1 MSLDEIAI
9 RPFTSADIQLVR
21 QLHSN
26 VLPIR
31 YPQSF
36 FLQLLLLPARICL
49 VAYPRSDPQNLIGF
63 ISAAY
68 SPEPPTDAKIPR
80 IEILTL
86 GVAPSYRHRGLARR
100 LIRSIPQHLC
110 ALTSH
115 SIFFQANV
123 ATSNTSA
130 LKFYELLGFQIA
142 SDVITNLYR
151 TTSSSKDGYLVVGC
165 INSD

>member
-9 RPFTSADIQLVR
+9 RPFTSADIKL
-21 QLHSN
+21 SN

-110 ALTSH
+110 ASH

-130 LKFYELLGFQIA
+130 LKFYEQLGFRIA

-151 TTSSSKDGYLVVGC
+151 TTSSSKDGYLIVGC

>member
-1 MSLDEIAI
+1 MSLDEIVI

-36 FLQLLLLPARICL
+36 FLQLLLLPARIGL

-68 SPEPPTDAKIPR
+68 SPEPPTDAR

-130 LKFYELLGFQIA
+130 LKFYEQLGFRIA

-151 TTSSSKDGYLVVGC
+151 TTSSSKDGYLIVGC